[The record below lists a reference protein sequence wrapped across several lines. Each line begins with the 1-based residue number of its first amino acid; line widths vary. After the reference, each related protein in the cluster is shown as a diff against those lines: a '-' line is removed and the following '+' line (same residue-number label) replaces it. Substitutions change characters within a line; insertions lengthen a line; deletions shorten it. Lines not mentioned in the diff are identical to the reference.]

1 MSVQELCSQVNA
13 LYDSRQYDAIIKLLF
28 ENKNIANHDNFLA
41 TIFMLCFIYSQE
53 KEAGE
58 KTIFSKVNTVDEL
71 LERYTKFKFLL
82 TRVDFDVSD
91 ENVPELHQFMEEYRV
106 SSHEMK
112 VIIDHNVM
120 HKELVWEKIK
130 K

>member
-1 MSVQELCSQVNA
+1 MSVQELCLQVNTLFA
-13 LYDSRQYDAIIKLLF
+13 SQQYDAIIKLLF
-28 ENKNIANHDNFLA
+28 DNKSVANHDNFLA
-41 TIFMLCFIYSQE
+41 TIFMLCFIYAQE

-71 LERYTKFKFLL
+71 LERYTKLKFLL

-91 ENVPELHQFMEEYRV
+91 ENVPELHQFMEEYQV